1 VSAGLTHYW
10 SPIEDSGR
18 WLGFRFRPG
27 DIVIS
32 TRRKT
37 GTTWL
42 QMICALLVFQA
53 PELPG
58 PLWRLSPWLDNVSV
72 PHDMLYRELDEQRH
86 RRFIKTHTPL
96 DGIPLDPGVTYIVTA
111 RHPLDA
117 YVSLCHHFEL
127 LPEPD
132 AGAAQVG
139 EFGSLP
145 GAPGQP
151 PPGFGPP
158 PGRHGPPP
166 GGFGPPPGG
175 PGQPPPGFGP
185 PPGRHGPPPGGFGP
199 PPGGPGAP
207 HGHQLSG
214 QPGPQEPPR
223 RPPEPPG
230 VPRAPMSR
238 GMLHDALVRW
248 IADDDDAP
256 RDPDSLPGVMW
267 HLSDAWARR
276 GGPNVLLVRYEDLLA
291 DLEGQMRWLAGR
303 LGIAVP
309 ESAWPALVQAAT
321 LERMRDRAD
330 DLVEFPPGFS
340 GDAASF
346 FHRGA
351 SGAGREILSEEE
363 LARYYARAAELAPAD
378 MLNWL
383 HAPPSGL
390 TG

>member
-1 VSAGLTHYW
+1 MSAGLTHYW

-42 QMICALLVFQA
+42 QMICALLVFQT
-53 PELPG
+53 PELPS
-58 PLWRLSPWLDNVSV
+58 PLWRLSPWLDKVSV
-72 PHDMLYRELDEQRH
+72 PHDFLYRELDEQPH

-132 AGAAQVG
+132 ASAAPAG
-139 EFGSLP
+139 EFGPPLGGSGQQP
-145 GAPGQP
+145 YRPDQP
-151 PPGFGPP
+151 PGGF
-158 PGRHGPPP
+158 GPPP

-185 PPGRHGPPPGGFGP
+185 PPGRHGSPPPGSHGPPPPGHPGPPPGGPGHPPGGFGP
-199 PPGGPGAP
+199 P
-207 HGHQLSG
+207 
-214 QPGPQEPPR
+214 R
-223 RPPEPPG
+223 
-230 VPRAPMSR
+230 VPMSAD
-238 GMLHDALVRW
+238 MLHDALVGW
-248 IADDDDAP
+248 IADGDDAR
-256 RDPDSLPGVMW
+256 RDPDSLSSIMW

-276 GGPNVLLVRYEDLLA
+276 GEPNVLLVRYEDLLA
-291 DLEGQMRWLAGR
+291 DLAGQMRWLAGR
-303 LGIAVP
+303 LGITVP

-321 LERMRDRAD
+321 FERMRDQAD
-330 DLVEFPPGFS
+330 DLVEFPPGS
-340 GDAASF
+340 PGDRASF
-346 FHRGA
+346 FYRG
-351 SGAGREILSEEE
+351 SPGAAGEILSEQE

-383 HAPPSGL
+383 HAPPSRAAG
-390 TG
+390 

>member
-72 PHDMLYRELDEQRH
+72 PQDILYRELDEQRH

-96 DGIPLDPGVTYIVTA
+96 DGIPLAPGVTYIVTA
-111 RHPLDA
+111 RHPLDS

-151 PPGFGPP
+151 PPGAGPP

-166 GGFGPPPGG
+166 AGFGPPPGA

-199 PPGGPGAP
+199 PPGGPAAP

-214 QPGPQEPPR
+214 QPSPQEPPR

-238 GMLHDALVRW
+238 DMLHDTLVRW
-248 IADDDDAP
+248 IADDDDAR

-276 GGPNVLLVRYEDLLA
+276 GGPDVLLVRYEDLLA

-309 ESAWPALVQAAT
+309 EPAWPALVQAAT
-321 LERMRDRAD
+321 FERMRDHAD
-330 DLVEFPPGFS
+330 GLVEFPPGFS
-340 GDAASF
+340 GDSASF

-351 SGAGREILSEEE
+351 SGAGGEILSEEE

-378 MLNWL
+378 MLTWL
-383 HAPPSGL
+383 HAPPSSL